1 MKNDEEIFNLAKQLH
16 LSGKITEAQ
25 KLYLKLTKKH
35 KNNDGF
41 LFLLGTTFLQLKKY
55 NDAIKY
61 LNLSINLNS
70 KFSDTYN
77 NRGIALAEIEKYSEA
92 IKDYNEAINLKPNY
106 VDAYL
111 NKGISLNKLKK
122 FDEAKKVTELAIK
135 LQPSNAKAYNNLGNI
150 FQNLKQLKEA
160 VKAYYKAIKINP
172 EYFEAISNIADAL
185 HNLKLY
191 DKALIYN
198 YKIFDKYP
206 NFEGILIKILSN
218 KMHIYDWNNLRKI
231 TEEIKKKVKEKK
243 IIIDALFI
251 NYLTDNP
258 DLIKLHSE
266 EWVKKTVINIKPKL
280 KNINISKPPTDLKL
294 LKKTENKIKIGYF
307 SADFKHH
314 VVLHIMA
321 NIFKHHDNSKF
332 ELYAFSHGEKK
343 EDEWRK
349 IIKSYFKKFYTIN
362 DMTDDQVIN
371 LTRNEEIDIAVNLT
385 GLTRN
390 HRTGIFLKRVAPI
403 QINYLGYPGTMGIKS
418 MDYIIADKIIIPDHE
433 KKYYSEKVKYLPEC
447 YISEAKDLLLK
458 STKNFTRLDFNLPD
472 NKFIFC
478 AIHNPLKINPR
489 IFGIWVK
496 ILKRVKNSVLWI
508 TANNEPSKEN
518 ILSELKK
525 NGLEANR
532 IVFAGRVKEGGDH
545 LKRLKLADLLLD
557 TYPYNSHSTTYDY
570 INAGLPMVTLKGN
583 SFASRVGA
591 SIYSSLKLQELI
603 AKTESEYENIAVK
616 LANDELKIKE
626 IKDKMKKNAANSNLF
641 KAKEF
646 TKELEQAYLEIFNEN
661 I

>member
-160 VKAYYKAIKINP
+160 VKAYDKAIKINP
-172 EYFEAISNIADAL
+172 EYFEAMNNMADAL
-185 HNLKLY
+185 HKLKLY
-191 DKALIYN
+191 DKALIYI
-198 YKIFDKYP
+198 YKIFDKDP

-218 KMHIYDWNNLRKI
+218 KMHIYDWNNFTKI
-231 TEEIKKKVKEKK
+231 TDEMKKKIKEKK
-243 IIIDALFI
+243 IVVDTLFI
-251 NYLTDNP
+251 NYLTDDIN
-258 DLIKLHSE
+258 LIQLHSK
-266 EWVKKTVINIKPKL
+266 EWVKKTLINIKDKSKKNNITESLTNL
-280 KNINISKPPTDLKL
+280 KM
-294 LKKTENKIKIGYF
+294 LKKTERKIKIGYF

-321 NIFKHHDNSKF
+321 NIFKHHNRSKF
-332 ELYAFSHGEKK
+332 ELYAFSHGEKEGDK
-343 EDEWRK
+343 WREA
-349 IIKSYFKKFYTIN
+349 IKPYFKKFYVIN
-362 DMTDDQVIN
+362 DMTDEQAVN
-371 LTRNEEIDIAVNLT
+371 LARKEEIDIAVNLT
-385 GLTRN
+385 GLTKD
-390 HRTGIFLKRVAPI
+390 HRTGIFLKRAAPI
-403 QINYLGYPGTMGIKS
+403 QINYLGYPGTIGIKS
-418 MDYIIADKIIIPDHE
+418 MDYIIADKIVIPDSE

-447 YISEAKDLLLK
+447 YISEAKDLILK
-458 STKNFTRLDFNLPD
+458 STKNFTRLDFKLPH
-472 NKFIFC
+472 NKFVFC
-478 AIHNPLKINPR
+478 VIHNPLKINPR
-489 IFGIWVK
+489 IFSVWVK

-508 TANNEPSKEN
+508 GAKDEPSKEN
-518 ILSELKK
+518 ILNELKK
-525 NGLEANR
+525 VDLGADR
-532 IVFAGRVKEGGDH
+532 VVFAGRVKEGGDH
-545 LKRLKLADLLLD
+545 LKRLELADLFLD
-557 TYPYNSHSTTYDY
+557 TSPYNSHSTTYDY

-591 SIYSSLKLQELI
+591 SIYSSLNLEELI
-603 AKTESEYENIAVK
+603 AKTETEYENIAVE
-616 LANDELKIKE
+616 LANDKLKLKKIK
-626 IKDKMKKNAANSNLF
+626 DQMKKNIVNSNLF
-641 KAKEF
+641 KSKEF
-646 TKELEQAYLEIFNEN
+646 TKELEKVYLEILNEN

>member
-1 MKNDEEIFNLAKQLH
+1 LF
-16 LSGKITEAQ
+16 
-25 KLYLKLTKKH
+25 
-35 KNNDGF
+35 
-41 LFLLGTTFLQLKKY
+41 FLLGTSYLQLKKY
-55 NDAIKY
+55 NKAIDY
-61 LNLSINLNS
+61 LNIAINLNS
-70 KFSDTYN
+70 KFADSYN
-77 NRGIALAEIEKYSEA
+77 NRGIALAENEKYSEA
-92 IKDYNEAINLKPNY
+92 VHDYDKAINLKINY

-111 NKGISLNKLKK
+111 NKGIALKNLGKL
-122 FDEAKKVTELAIK
+122 DDAKEVTELAIR

-150 FQNLKQLKEA
+150 FQNQKKLKES
-160 VKAYYKAIKINP
+160 VKAYDKAIKINP

-646 TKELEQAYLEIFNEN
+646 TKELEQVYLEIFNEN

>member
-1 MKNDEEIFNLAKQLH
+1 
-16 LSGKITEAQ
+16 
-25 KLYLKLTKKH
+25 
-35 KNNDGF
+35 
-41 LFLLGTTFLQLKKY
+41 
-55 NDAIKY
+55 
-61 LNLSINLNS
+61 
-70 KFSDTYN
+70 
-77 NRGIALAEIEKYSEA
+77 
-92 IKDYNEAINLKPNY
+92 
-106 VDAYL
+106 
-111 NKGISLNKLKK
+111 
-122 FDEAKKVTELAIK
+122 
-135 LQPSNAKAYNNLGNI
+135 
-150 FQNLKQLKEA
+150 
-160 VKAYYKAIKINP
+160 
-172 EYFEAISNIADAL
+172 
-185 HNLKLY
+185 
-191 DKALIYN
+191 
-198 YKIFDKYP
+198 
-206 NFEGILIKILSN
+206 
-218 KMHIYDWNNLRKI
+218 
-231 TEEIKKKVKEKK
+231 
-243 IIIDALFI
+243 
-251 NYLTDNP
+251 
-258 DLIKLHSE
+258 
-266 EWVKKTVINIKPKL
+266 
-280 KNINISKPPTDLKL
+280 
-294 LKKTENKIKIGYF
+294 
-307 SADFKHH
+307 
-314 VVLHIMA
+314 
-321 NIFKHHDNSKF
+321 
-332 ELYAFSHGEKK
+332 
-343 EDEWRK
+343 
-349 IIKSYFKKFYTIN
+349 
-362 DMTDDQVIN
+362 
-371 LTRNEEIDIAVNLT
+371 
-385 GLTRN
+385 
-390 HRTGIFLKRVAPI
+390 
-403 QINYLGYPGTMGIKS
+403 LGYPGTIGIKS
-418 MDYIIADKIIIPDHE
+418 MDYIIADKIIIPDNE

-646 TKELEQAYLEIFNEN
+646 TKELEQVYLEIFNEN

>member
-1 MKNDEEIFNLAKQLH
+1 MKSDEELFNLAKQLH
-16 LSGKITEAQ
+16 LSGKIEKSQ
-25 KLYLKLTKKH
+25 KLYLKLIKKH
-35 KNNDGF
+35 KDNDRLF
-41 LFLLGTTFLQLKKY
+41 FLLGTSYLQLKKY
-55 NDAIKY
+55 NKAIDY
-61 LNLSINLNS
+61 LNIAINLNS
-70 KFSDTYN
+70 KFADSYN
-77 NRGIALAEIEKYSEA
+77 NRGIALAENEKYSEA
-92 IKDYNEAINLKPNY
+92 VHDYDKAINLKINY

-111 NKGISLNKLKK
+111 NKGIALKNLGKL
-122 FDEAKKVTELAIK
+122 DDAKEVTELAIR

-150 FQNLKQLKEA
+150 FQNQKKLKES
-160 VKAYYKAIKINP
+160 VKAYDKAIKINP

-646 TKELEQAYLEIFNEN
+646 TKELEQVYLEIFNEN